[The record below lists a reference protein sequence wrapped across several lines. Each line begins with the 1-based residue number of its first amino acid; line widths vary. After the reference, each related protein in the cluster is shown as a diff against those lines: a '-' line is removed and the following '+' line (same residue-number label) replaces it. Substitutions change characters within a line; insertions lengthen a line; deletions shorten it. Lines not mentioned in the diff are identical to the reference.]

1 MSFKIFI
8 SYSLSPEEFAALFAV
23 SEEASKKGISC
34 YIPDRRWS
42 PTVDLPDQIK
52 GNLKD
57 ADAVLVI
64 ASEHGV
70 HYDWL
75 NQELEAAVALSKKNI
90 VFLADRNVAIHDSWR
105 PYCIPI
111 DRANSAHTISLI
123 TRKLEDMK
131 LAKEQE
137 TALTWLA
144 VGAVL
149 FLLFLVLAAADR

>member
-1 MSFKIFI
+1 MSFKVFI
-8 SYSLSPEEFAALFAV
+8 SYSLSPKEFAALYAV
-23 SEEASKKGISC
+23 SEEAAKRGISC
-34 YIPDRRWS
+34 FIPDRRWNA
-42 PTVDLPDQIK
+42 TEDLPERIRTS
-52 GNLKD
+52 LKD

-75 NQELEAAVALSKKNI
+75 NRELDAALALSKKNI
-90 VFLADRNVAIHDSWR
+90 VFLANGNVKIHESWK
-105 PYCIPI
+105 PHVVYI
-111 DRANSAHTISLI
+111 DRGNSAHTISLI

-144 VGAVL
+144 VGGAL